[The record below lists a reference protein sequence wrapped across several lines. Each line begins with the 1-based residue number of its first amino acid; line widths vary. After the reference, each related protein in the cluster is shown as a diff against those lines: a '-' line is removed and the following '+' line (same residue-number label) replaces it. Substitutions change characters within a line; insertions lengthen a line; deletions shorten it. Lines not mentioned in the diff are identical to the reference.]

1 MNYANWRI
9 EDEIAKRVELES
21 WVEWAQKPNAE
32 IKFDYRP
39 SKFVVTEAIKQAF
52 ASSFEFINSIPKL

>member
-21 WVEWAQKPNAE
+21 WAEWAQKPIPPLVNNYKPTKLGLTQAT
-32 IKFDYRP
+32 I
-39 SKFVVTEAIKQAF
+39 QAF
-52 ASSFEFINSIPKL
+52 ASSFHFISSIPKL